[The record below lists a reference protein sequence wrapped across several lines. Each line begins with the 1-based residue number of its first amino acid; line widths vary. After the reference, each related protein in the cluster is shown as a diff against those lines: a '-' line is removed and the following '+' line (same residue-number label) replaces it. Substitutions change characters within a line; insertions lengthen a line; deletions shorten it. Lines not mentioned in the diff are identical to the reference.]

1 MEVNKDLRVST
12 MTLVSKISSNID
24 LSKLYE
30 HLGITD
36 TIQFIEYGTN
46 PVKGEPYKKTNSRNK
61 KSNKPNKPKKPK
73 KFFYNQITLHCFL
86 DKFVNVKVFNN
97 GRIQMTGLRSKKQG
111 ISIINIL
118 ISEVKNLPENKLTE
132 ILDNSNPEIV
142 SNDIVLINSD
152 FDIKF
157 KVNREI
163 LQRIVIEGGYYSS
176 YEPLI
181 YPGVNIKYY
190 FNKEKQLTGICNCAE
205 QCNGKGKSGFCKK
218 ITIAVFN
225 SGKIIITGGQS
236 NEHLNTAHK
245 FITDLINEKKKEIMI
260 K

>member
-1 MEVNKDLRVST
+1 M
-12 MTLVSKISSNID
+12 VSKISSNID
-24 LSKLYE
+24 LSILYE

-36 TIQFIEYGTN
+36 TITFIEYGTN
-46 PVKGEPYKKTNSRNK
+46 PTKGESYKKTNSRNK
-61 KSNKPNKPKKPK
+61 RSNKPK
-73 KFFYNQITLHCFL
+73 KFFYNQITLHIFL

-97 GRIQMTGLRSKKQG
+97 GRIQMTGLRSKNQG
-111 ISIINIL
+111 ITIINIL
-118 ISEVKNLPENKLTE
+118 ILELKGLSENKLTE

-157 KVNREI
+157 RVNREI
-163 LQRIVIEGGYYSS
+163 LQRIVIEGNYYSS
-176 YEPLI
+176 YEPVI

-190 FNKEKQLTGICNCAE
+190 FNKEKQQTGICNCEE
-205 QCNGKGKSGFCKK
+205 QCNGKGKNGFCKK

-245 FITDLINEKKKEIMI
+245 FITDLIAEKKEEIMI